1 MDHDSFSDGD
11 DQPGPTERR
20 ALPEY
25 QRSHGDIMTNGANGQ
40 LVRFYGDGFT
50 TIQNN
55 ATQVTVAGS
64 DLPLAAN
71 RIYQF
76 IRQNSVWYQL

>member
-1 MDHDSFSDGD
+1 
-11 DQPGPTERR
+11 
-20 ALPEY
+20 
-25 QRSHGDIMTNGANGQ
+25 MTNGANGQ

-76 IRQNSVWYQL
+76 IRQNWLFAPNLGRRAGPGRHAEAG